1 MTDTTTTTPHPDHRV
16 QWQPPPRP
24 EWVHAINEEGAC
36 MDIRG
41 IVPLDERSLLDTA
54 MRNTGRDDFG
64 PDDWR
69 EPFRVFIKS
78 LEDEAELNLMGRLR
92 TRSDILI
99 LLEAKL
105 QIEDTYK
112 RHPEIN
118 NEEIHEPIIIVGQGR
133 SGTSLMQNVLAAHP
147 DNGTLMHWEMMFPCP
162 PPEAATY
169 RMDPRIE
176 KANKLVD
183 QWNRV
188 TPTFPSMHELAG
200 DMPFEDSA
208 MMAINFMAPTWLDT
222 FGQVP
227 SYDAYIFTQDT
238 GPAFQWHKKVLKL
251 LQWRNPRKRWVL
263 KDPMHLDRMPDLLKV
278 YPDAKFVWPHRDPTH
293 ALASLVSIIGTI
305 QWSRSDHPFNNVSL
319 EYMTDPNISASRFGT
334 VINQI
339 ETGVIPS
346 NQIYNVLYQD
356 LVADVVGTVEEMYRH
371 FGIEMTEE
379 GRKAMQQYM
388 IDNPRDSR
396 PVHRLNLGTPDVVA
410 RARQALH
417 SYQDYFGIPT
427 E

>member
-1 MTDTTTTTPHPDHRV
+1 
-16 QWQPPPRP
+16 
-24 EWVHAINEEGAC
+24 
-36 MDIRG
+36 
-41 IVPLDERSLLDTA
+41 
-54 MRNTGRDDFG
+54 
-64 PDDWR
+64 
-69 EPFRVFIKS
+69 
-78 LEDEAELNLMGRLR
+78 
-92 TRSDILI
+92 
-99 LLEAKL
+99 
-105 QIEDTYK
+105 
-112 RHPEIN
+112 
-118 NEEIHEPIIIVGQGR
+118 
-133 SGTSLMQNVLAAHP
+133 
-147 DNGTLMHWEMMFPCP
+147 
-162 PPEAATY
+162 
-169 RMDPRIE
+169 
-176 KANKLVD
+176 
-183 QWNRV
+183 
-188 TPTFPSMHELAG
+188 
-200 DMPFEDSA
+200 
-208 MMAINFMAPTWLDT
+208 
-222 FGQVP
+222 
-227 SYDAYIFTQDT
+227 
-238 GPAFQWHKKVLKL
+238 
-251 LQWRNPRKRWVL
+251 
-263 KDPMHLDRMPDLLKV
+263 LLKV

-319 EYMTDPNISASRFGT
+319 EYMTDPNISAARFGA